1 MPVLLQ
7 MADQGLKF
15 LGVAVHLEFSFLLN
29 WIRWLTVMPN
39 QMMQLAAPLMKGGTA
54 DGVLLLVLSVW
65 LSSEQCLRERP
76 FWRRA
81 VLLGFW
87 NFRWPSC
94 PRSTLSWGSKGRKHI
109 LVKVYVPDYT
119 QLKYISYIKYNF
131 SHTQYLLC
139 PKEYHRKNPKILP
152 SDKLPRK

>member
-54 DGVLLLVLSVW
+54 DGVLLLVLSV
-65 LSSEQCLRERP
+65 
-76 FWRRA
+76 
-81 VLLGFW
+81 
-87 NFRWPSC
+87 
-94 PRSTLSWGSKGRKHI
+94 
-109 LVKVYVPDYT
+109 
-119 QLKYISYIKYNF
+119 
-131 SHTQYLLC
+131 
-139 PKEYHRKNPKILP
+139 
-152 SDKLPRK
+152 